1 VNVELLESTSKR
13 DSLGDSM
20 GLSAG
25 IELEGSISFGT
36 FELELTFSVNINVE
50 RKIPKNA
57 EPKIKVVTIK
67 IDLADNYHL
76 VLYSY
81 LKIN

>member
-1 VNVELLESTSKR
+1 MV
-13 DSLGDSM
+13 DSFW
-20 GLSAG
+20 
-25 IELEGSISFGT
+25 GSIGVFDESLSKVPS
-36 FELELTFSVNINVE
+36 ELGLTSSVNINVE
-50 RKIPKNA
+50 RKIPKNT
-57 EPKIKVVTIK
+57 EPKIEVVTIK